1 MIFKNS
7 FTAFVAALI
16 IVACAN
22 ESNRQTISGTLTN
35 AEGKKVSLV
44 GFVNGQPDTLGSAT
58 LGSDGNFEIPIS
70 TGRLSFYNLVVED
83 NGAIVLAFDSTESP
97 VVPEDVDY
105 INRTYE
111 ISGSED
117 SERIRDVFVSSVK
130 YETKLDSTMKVL
142 REATQ
147 NRETDLRMEMSQA
160 YNETRKDYRA
170 FLLDFIDED
179 TTSVANFSVLQRLDP
194 KTDLAYFI
202 KVRNGLEPRMKGNI
216 FFDQLANNVAT
227 LENQQKQSAAISA
240 GQPAPEIALPNPDG
254 ETITLSSLQGNYVL
268 IDFWASWCKPC
279 RIENPNVVKLYNKY
293 KDENFEILGVSLD
306 KDKAKWEKAI
316 ADDNLTW
323 PHVSDLKFWNSAAA
337 QLYNVRS
344 IPFTVLVNPEG
355 NIVETKLRGKAL
367 EQKLESIYGY

>member
-1 MIFKNS
+1 MILKHS
-7 FTAFVAALI
+7 FFAILATVLI
-16 IVACAN
+16 ASCAN
-22 ESNRQTISGTLTN
+22 ESDNQTISGTLTN
-35 AEGKKVSLV
+35 AEGKEVSLV

-58 LGSDGNFEIPIS
+58 LGADGNFEIPIN
-70 TGRLSFYNLVVED
+70 TGRLSFYNLTVED

-97 VVPEDVDY
+97 VISADVDY
-105 INRTYE
+105 INKKYE
-111 ISGSED
+111 VSGSKD

-147 NRETDLRMEMSQA
+147 NRETELRMDMSQS
-160 YNETRKDYRA
+160 YNETRKEYRQ

-179 TTSVANFSVLQRLDP
+179 TTSVANFSILQRLDP
-194 KTDLAYFI
+194 KTDLDYFI
-202 KVRNGLEPRMKGNI
+202 KVRNGLEPRLKGNV
-216 FFDQLANNVAT
+216 FYDQLANNIAT
-227 LENQQKQSAAISA
+227 LENKQKQSAAISE
-240 GQPAPEIALPNPDG
+240 GQPAPEIALPNPEG
-254 ETITLSSLQGNYVL
+254 ETIALSSLEGNYVL

-293 KDENFEILGVSLD
+293 NKENFEIFGVSLD

-316 ADDNLTW
+316 ADDKLTW
-323 PHVSDLKFWNSAAA
+323 PQVSDLKFWNSAAA

-355 NIVETKLRGKAL
+355 EIIETKLRGRAL

>member
-97 VVPEDVDY
+97 VVSADVDY

-179 TTSVANFSVLQRLDP
+179 TTSVANFSVLQRHDP

>member
-97 VVPEDVDY
+97 VVSADVDY

>member
-1 MIFKNS
+1 MILKHS
-7 FTAFVAALI
+7 FFAILATVLI
-16 IVACAN
+16 ASCAN
-22 ESNRQTISGTLTN
+22 ESDNQTISGTLTN
-35 AEGKKVSLV
+35 AEGKEVSLV

-58 LGSDGNFEIPIS
+58 LGADGNFEIPIN
-70 TGRLSFYNLVVED
+70 TGRLSFYNLTVED

-97 VVPEDVDY
+97 VISADVDY
-105 INRTYE
+105 INKKYE
-111 ISGSED
+111 VSGSKD

-147 NRETDLRMEMSQA
+147 NRETELRMDMSQS
-160 YNETRKDYRA
+160 YNETRKEYRQ

-194 KTDLAYFI
+194 KTDLDYFI
-202 KVRNGLEPRMKGNI
+202 KVRNGLEPRMKGNV
-216 FFDQLANNVAT
+216 FFDQLANNIAT
-227 LENQQKQSAAISA
+227 LENQQKQSSAISE
-240 GQPAPEIALPNPDG
+240 GQPAPEIALPNPEG
-254 ETITLSSLQGNYVL
+254 ETIELSSLEGNYVL

-293 KDENFEILGVSLD
+293 SKENFEILGVSLD

-323 PHVSDLKFWNSAAA
+323 PQVSDLKFWNSAAA

-355 NIVETKLRGKAL
+355 EIVETKLRGRAL

>member
-1 MIFKNS
+1 
-7 FTAFVAALI
+7 
-16 IVACAN
+16 
-22 ESNRQTISGTLTN
+22 
-35 AEGKKVSLV
+35 
-44 GFVNGQPDTLGSAT
+44 
-58 LGSDGNFEIPIS
+58 
-70 TGRLSFYNLVVED
+70 
-83 NGAIVLAFDSTESP
+83 
-97 VVPEDVDY
+97 
-105 INRTYE
+105 
-111 ISGSED
+111 
-117 SERIRDVFVSSVK
+117 
-130 YETKLDSTMKVL
+130 
-142 REATQ
+142 
-147 NRETDLRMEMSQA
+147 
-160 YNETRKDYRA
+160 
-170 FLLDFIDED
+170 
-179 TTSVANFSVLQRLDP
+179 
-194 KTDLAYFI
+194 
-202 KVRNGLEPRMKGNI
+202 MKGNI